1 MHSNALQ
8 CDDGN
13 VHFESLGY
21 RFAKQNVIIGFLLVF
36 SSVHWHWYCQVYI
49 SIGIGILKC
58 TLVLVFP
65 SVDWYWYSQVH
76 IGIGIPKCRLVLV
89 FSSAHWHSQ
98 VHSEEKQSTVLE
110 R

>member
-1 MHSNALQ
+1 MGGSFFHLHTLEGTYVTNALQ

-65 SVDWYWYSQVH
+65 SVDWYW
-76 IGIGIPKCRLVLV
+76 
-89 FSSAHWHSQ
+89 HSQ